1 MLFAKQQSFIGC
13 ELFEE
18 KFNIIK
24 EKSKFNKIEKR
35 LPEINNKN
43 CF

>member
-1 MLFAKQQSFIGC
+1 MLFTKQQSFIGC

-35 LPEINNKN
+35 LSEISNRK